1 MCAEPE
7 KPADK
12 EICQAPDCEED
23 VLGKDCEDRVCLEWL
38 NASILILLKSG
49 FWCLQMLRKI

>member
-1 MCAEPE
+1 MQIFGFQVVCNRDGMCADNE

-23 VLGKDCEDRVCLEWL
+23 VLGKDCEDRVCL
-38 NASILILLKSG
+38 K
-49 FWCLQMLRKI
+49 